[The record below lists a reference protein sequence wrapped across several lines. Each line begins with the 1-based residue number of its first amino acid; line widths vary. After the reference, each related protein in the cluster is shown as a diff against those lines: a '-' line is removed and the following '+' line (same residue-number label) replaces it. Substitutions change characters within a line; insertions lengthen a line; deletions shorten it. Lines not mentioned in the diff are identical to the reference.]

1 MGRRMLTSIRQTLSF
16 DITSFESFIPS
27 VVPSL
32 LNLISELDTLGG
44 KKRVIGCLITVIE
57 RSETRVG
64 VNLEVVTRR
73 ADKA

>member
-1 MGRRMLTSIRQTLSF
+1 MLTSIRQTLSF
-16 DITSFESFIPS
+16 DITSFEPFIPS

-44 KKRVIGCLITVIE
+44 KRRVIGCLITVIE